1 MRWESVNVVSCHLTH
16 CLSKLLCT
24 FDADRLPG
32 AIHAGELLVEEL
44 APDTLFGVIHIPHV
58 VPVGT
63 RGPSHFIGGAIWP
76 LGNHLDLVGR
86 DPG

>member
-1 MRWESVNVVSCHLTH
+1 MKFLTSCHLTH
-16 CLSKLLCT
+16 GFGKLLGT

-32 AIHAGELLVEEL
+32 AVHASELLVEEL
-44 APDTLFGVIHIPHV
+44 ATDALFGVIHLPHV
-58 VPVGT
+58 VPVGQ
-63 RGPSHFIGGAIWP
+63 RVPGHVVGAAIWP